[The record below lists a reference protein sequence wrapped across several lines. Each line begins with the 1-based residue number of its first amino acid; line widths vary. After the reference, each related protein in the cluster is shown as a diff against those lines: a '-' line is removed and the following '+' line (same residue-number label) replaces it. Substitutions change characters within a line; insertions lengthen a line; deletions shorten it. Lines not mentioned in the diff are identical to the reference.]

1 MQTKKIKVPK
11 SIYNWFLCRE
21 HCSLTEIVHSVES
34 ILQNKANYAYDAT
47 AMDVCDWVEEQEDM
61 ITTLF
66 YMKKYGVVI
75 EDEILVGRNS
85 IKGYKLES
93 CALHSYYQSVEH
105 DSFSVDKVAYYDLQI
120 VIPNKPITIC
130 NLTYD
135 EAEELVEFIQEALKV
150 ETDTTQVTWRELVDI
165 VHTLCYGTY
174 TAVLNELL
182 YKNDLQIFNGHYYE
196 WHPDYTDNCM
206 TIKFSL
212 AEGSLFDNYKNGL
225 PLMEVVV
232 YVEYYKDGNEWVDD
246 LKVKLDNEGIA
257 KAIKFINNH
266 MERIAQEEE
275 VNNVSLCN

>member
-1 MQTKKIKVPK
+1 MQTKKVKVPK

-47 AMDVCDWVEEQEDM
+47 ARDVCDWVEEQEDM

-66 YMKKYGVVI
+66 YMKRYGVAI
-75 EDEILVGRNS
+75 EEEKIVNCNS

-93 CALHSYYQSVEH
+93 CGVHSYYQGVEH

-120 VIPNKPITIC
+120 VIPNTPITIC
-130 NLTYD
+130 NLTYG
-135 EAEELVEFIQEALKV
+135 EAEEFVEFIQEALRVK
-150 ETDTTQVTWRELVDI
+150 TDTTQVTWRELVDI
-165 VHTLCYGTY
+165 VNNLCYETY
-174 TAVLNELL
+174 ATVLSGLL
-182 YKNDLQIFNGHYYE
+182 YKDELQIFNGHYYE
-196 WHPDYTDNCM
+196 WNPDYTDNCM

-212 AEGSLFDNYKNGL
+212 TDGSIFDNYKNGL

-232 YVEYYKDGNEWVDD
+232 YAEYYKDGNEYVDD
-246 LKVKLDNEGIA
+246 LNVKLDSKGIA

-266 MERIAQEEE
+266 MERIAQDAE
-275 VNNVSLCN
+275 VE

>member
-1 MQTKKIKVPK
+1 MQTKKVKVPK
-11 SIYNWFLCRE
+11 NIYNWFLCRE

-93 CALHSYYQSVEH
+93 CAPHSYYQGVEH

-120 VIPNKPITIC
+120 VIPNTPITIC
-130 NLTYD
+130 NLTYG
-135 EAEELVEFIQEALKV
+135 EAEELVEFIQEALRVK
-150 ETDTTQVTWRELVDI
+150 TDTTQVTWRELVDI
-165 VHTLCYGTY
+165 VNNLCYETY
-174 TAVLNELL
+174 ATVLSGLL
-182 YKNDLQIFNGHYYE
+182 YKDELQIFNGHYYE
-196 WHPDYTDNCM
+196 WNPDYTDNCM

-212 AEGSLFDNYKNGL
+212 TDGSIFDNYKNGL

-232 YVEYYKDGNEWVDD
+232 YAEYYKDGNEYVDD
-246 LKVKLDNEGIA
+246 LNVKLDSKGIA

-266 MERIAQEEE
+266 MERIAQDAE
-275 VNNVSLCN
+275 VE

>member
-1 MQTKKIKVPK
+1 MQTKKVKVPK
-11 SIYNWFLCRE
+11 NIYNWFLCRE
-21 HCSLTEIVHSVES
+21 HCSLTEIVHSVEN
-34 ILQNKANYAYDAT
+34 ILHNKEDYSYDAT
-47 AMDVCDWVEEQEDM
+47 ARDVCDWVEEQEDM

-130 NLTYD
+130 NLTYG

-165 VHTLCYGTY
+165 VNNLCYETY
-174 TAVLNELL
+174 ATVLSGLL
-182 YKNDLQIFNGHYYE
+182 YKDAL
-196 WHPDYTDNCM
+196 
-206 TIKFSL
+206 TIYPVGGTSVITAF
-212 AEGSLFDNYKNGL
+212 KNKHG
-225 PLMEVVV
+225 EVVV
-232 YVEYYKDGNEWVDD
+232 SENYGSQFLGTLERFRRVLEDRFGYADSIMQEYKDAVEYIMKFFHLDD
-246 LKVKLDNEGIA
+246 
-257 KAIKFINNH
+257 
-266 MERIAQEEE
+266 
-275 VNNVSLCN
+275 